1 MVMFEMAGM
10 LTQAPMSLLCHSI
23 DRPLQPPAAH
33 CPSLLQLT
41 AVNGENEQLWN
52 AMLHIHASLRAAHAA
67 HLRQQVAMHAAA
79 VAAVLP
85 PPQAVVEEVAAPSP
99 ATLFGGLFSPGAL
112 GVGLSLT
119 AVASLAGRLGR
130 PSLLPLSSLA
140 YMCPIVTAGGLAV
153 TSLSSVAFPL
163 LLPQM
168 ASMPTSWRPP
178 AACSS
183 RLPRPRAPL
192 LRPTSHASC
201 LRKRRLALCRPARW
215 RTFLQTCSRPSGCR
229 LLESRTCAGAAR
241 LQPLVGHML
250 GAALA
255 PAVPCS
261 IPVVYL
267 QTRAAAGI
275 AAHPFALDR
284 VRHCT
289 DACILSRRR
298 SSC

>member
-1 MVMFEMAGM
+1 MVLFKMAGVHAQGSQCACDAM
-10 LTQAPMSLLCHSI
+10 QI
-23 DRPLQPPAAH
+23 DRPLQPAAAH
-33 CPSLLQLT
+33 CSSLLQLT

-119 AVASLAGRLGR
+119 AVASLARRLV
-130 PSLLPLSSLA
+130 LLPLPSLA
-140 YMCPIVTAGGLAV
+140 YMSPVVTAGGLAV
-153 TSLSSVAFPL
+153 TSLSPVAFPL

-183 RLPRPRAPL
+183 RLPRPRVPL

-215 RTFLQTCSRPSGCR
+215 RTFRQTCSRPSGCR
-229 LLESRTCAGAAR
+229 PLESRTCAGAAR
-241 LQPLVGHML
+241 LQPHVGHML

-267 QTRAAAGI
+267 QTQAAAGI